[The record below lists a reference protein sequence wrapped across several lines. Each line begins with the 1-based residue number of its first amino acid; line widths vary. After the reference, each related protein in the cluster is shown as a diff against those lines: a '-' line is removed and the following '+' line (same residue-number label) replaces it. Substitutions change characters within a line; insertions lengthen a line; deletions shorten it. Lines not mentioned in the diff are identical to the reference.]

1 MSEMDAIKELRT
13 RTGAGMLDCQK
24 ALKESSGD
32 VQKAIDILR
41 KKGIAKAETK
51 AGRSVNEGIIEAYI
65 HPGAKLGVLIELNC
79 ETDFVAKNDEFIK
92 LAHDIAMHIAAT
104 DPVSVSREDVSQ
116 EVLDR
121 EREIYSEQLRSQ
133 GKPENMIEKIV
144 EGRLDKYFKES
155 CLLEQQYVKNPEK
168 TVKELIAEM
177 IAKFGENIVVSR
189 FKRFKVGEE

>member
-104 DPVSVSREDVSQ
+104 DPVSVSREDVPQ

>member
-24 ALKESSGD
+24 ALKESSGN

-51 AGRSVNEGIIEAYI
+51 AGRSANEGIIEAYI
-65 HPGAKLGVLIELNC
+65 HPGSKLGVLIELNC
-79 ETDFVAKNDEFIK
+79 ETDFVAKNDEFVK

-104 DPVSVSREDVSQ
+104 DPVSVSREEVPQ

-144 EGRLDKYFKES
+144 DGRLDKYFKES
-155 CLLEQQYVKNPEK
+155 CLVEQQYVKNPEK